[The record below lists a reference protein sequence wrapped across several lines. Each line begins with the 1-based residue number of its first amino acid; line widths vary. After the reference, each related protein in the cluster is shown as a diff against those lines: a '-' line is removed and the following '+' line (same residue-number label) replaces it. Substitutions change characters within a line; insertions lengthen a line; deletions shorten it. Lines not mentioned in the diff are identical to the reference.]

1 MDRRTAGLNSI
12 HHQIGERAGQCV
24 AITAQ
29 GQSAIHRRHRQRGA
43 GGLQPR
49 LHMRLKVTEH
59 VLQADQ
65 LRAWRGTA
73 HKTQHAFYQ
82 AFHMHQALGEPVAN
96 TFALRDC
103 EVRPAQLRQIQRGG
117 RQRRA
122 NLVRQ
127 PRRHFTQRAQ
137 TLFAAHLRLQVVQ
150 FGGVGHQHQR
160 FALLRQM
167 AAVQREMP
175 LRLALAYARL
185 HGRPVFTQ
193 QRLAKQRHRFR
204 IGVPHLLAL
213 VNQQHTARQHSHQ
226 GCQPLQQTLLLGQ
239 LIQARR
245 ARGRELLVEAR
256 HPRFKVAIGGIQLM

>member
-1 MDRRTAGLNSI
+1 MHRCPAGFNGI
-12 HHQIGERAGQCV
+12 HHQVRQRAGQCV

-29 GQSAIHRRHRQRGA
+29 GQSTIHRRHGQRGA

-49 LHMRLKVTEH
+49 LYMRLEVTEH

-65 LRAWRGTA
+65 LRAWGRTA
-73 HKTQHAFYQ
+73 YKTQHAFYQ

-96 TFALRDC
+96 TFPLRDR

-127 PRRHFTQRAQ
+127 SRRHFTQRAQ
-137 TLFAAHLRLQVVQ
+137 ALFAAHLRLQVVQ

-160 FALLRQM
+160 LALLRQT
-167 AAVQREMP
+167 AAMQREVP

-185 HGRPVFTQ
+185 NRGPVFTQ

-204 IGVPHLLAL
+204 VGVAHLLPFI
-213 VNQQHTARQHSHQ
+213 NQQDTARQHGHQ

-239 LIQARR
+239 LIQPRR

-256 HPRFKVAIGGIQLM
+256 YPRFKVAVGGIQLM